1 MTILKTFA
9 LTLVLIVV
17 SPASAEGELPRGD
30 EVARRVNARDD
41 GDSSRRRLEMK
52 LIAKS
57 GSERVREALVL
68 RRWFDEE
75 KRLAIFYTS
84 PATIRDTAFLVH
96 DFPESGKQDAQ
107 WLYLPALRKVRRIA
121 ARDRG
126 KSFLGTD
133 MSYEDMK
140 NETRFAADDYV
151 WKTLRREACG
161 DASCLVVEAKP
172 KTEEI
177 GRDVGYGRV
186 LYWIDP
192 SIWIARKAEYE
203 DTAGRPKKTATLSDI
218 REVDGIWT
226 VHSIDVQNHRSGHR
240 TIFRST
246 EVEYSKELSEDWF
259 TERALRRGA
268 P

>member
-1 MTILKTFA
+1 
-9 LTLVLIVV
+9 
-17 SPASAEGELPRGD
+17 
-30 EVARRVNARDD
+30 
-41 GDSSRRRLEMK
+41 MK
-52 LIAKS
+52 LIAK
-57 GSERVREALVL
+57 GGNERVREAVVL
-68 RRWFDEE
+68 RRWFEEE

-96 DFPESGKQDAQ
+96 DFPEAGKQDAQ

-140 NETRFAADDYV
+140 NETKFAADDYA
-151 WKTLRREACG
+151 WETLRREACG
-161 DASCLVVEAKP
+161 DSSCLVVEAKP
-172 KTEEI
+172 KTEDI
-177 GRDVGYGRV
+177 GNDVGYGRV
-186 LYWIDP
+186 VYWIDP
-192 SIWIARKAEYE
+192 TIWIARKAEYH
-203 DTAGRPKKTATLSDI
+203 DTAGRLKKTALLSDI
-218 REVDGIWT
+218 REVEGIWT
-226 VHSIDVQNHRSGHR
+226 VHNIDVENHRSGHR

-246 EVEYSKELSEDWF
+246 EVEYSKEVSEDLF